1 LSYWFHKLDL
11 PAEAK
16 EALKNNI
23 EVAYRRGLLAF
34 NEKRTK
40 RIKAENAQTYKEA
53 SKEIPSL
60 SKTELMLIG
69 AALYWGEGVN
79 KIPERGYQAVAF
91 TNSNPLM
98 IKIFLR
104 YLREVLKIS
113 DEKMKPG
120 VIVHPNISPEEA
132 KEYWAKVTNLAK
144 EKFWF
149 SIGISR
155 ASKRKMPINS
165 LPYGT
170 AHLRVYDRKL
180 FYRVQGQIAG
190 IAKQI

>member
-1 LSYWFHKLDL
+1 
-11 PAEAK
+11 
-16 EALKNNI
+16 
-23 EVAYRRGLLAF
+23 LLF
-34 NEKRTK
+34 ENRSNEKRTK
-40 RIKAENAQTYKEA
+40 RIKAENAQIHRQA
-53 SKEIPSL
+53 IKEIPRL
-60 SKTELMLIG
+60 SKTELMLVG
-69 AALYWGEGVN
+69 AALYWGEGAN
-79 KIPERGYQAVAF
+79 KIPERGYQSVAF
-91 TNSNPLM
+91 TNSNPQM

-104 YLREVLKIS
+104 YVREVLQIS

-120 VIVHPNISPEEA
+120 VIVHPNINPEDA

-149 SIGISR
+149 SIGVSR

-190 IAKQI
+190 IAKQIQ